1 MGDWGGYIKINEKC
15 KYPCRAVDKVVQIV
29 SFLPIAHRS
38 NQVFIKETIWQH
50 GLLNKITIDKSGDNN
65 EDIEGLKE
73 GDGKEIFERN

>member
-1 MGDWGGYIKINEKC
+1 MNEPYIKINEKC
-15 KYPCRAVDKVVQIV
+15 KYPYRAVDKDVQIV

-65 EDIEGLKE
+65 EDIEGLRGE
-73 GDGKEIFERN
+73 DGKDIFERN